1 MNAADVIPALEQ
13 VAGVLANSAATSGE
27 FAVAAE
33 LSLAAVSALDD
44 ALAGHQASK
53 AEIFSA
59 IAPPVAAP
67 GKYRLRARSI
77 VETVEAILAH
87 GRDGKILSTRRE
99 IAVWLAAQLDARAG
113 DAAKAESARDEV
125 RKPFAAETKRGNLS
139 QRRRSEPMSSRSDLQ
154 NIPLWPHALL
164 PCFGLTY
171 SSRDSARAPTAGCR
185 CGDRMSVS
193 SEQFVYRECSL
204 RRSA

>member
-27 FAVAAE
+27 FSVVAE

-87 GRDGKILSTRRE
+87 GRDGEILSTRRE

-113 DAAKAESARDEV
+113 DAAKAESARDEA
-125 RKPFAAETKRGNLS
+125 RKPFAAETKRAHEFAKRFAEYPTLAARIVALFRTDILVARFG
-139 QRRRSEPMSSRSDLQ
+139 SS
-154 NIPLWPHALL
+154 A
-164 PCFGLTY
+164 Y
-171 SSRDSARAPTAGCR
+171 SRCR

-204 RRSA
+204 SRSA

>member
-113 DAAKAESARDEV
+113 DAAKAESARDEA
-125 RKPFAAETKRGNLS
+125 RKPFAAETKRAHEFAK
-139 QRRRSEPMSSRSDLQ
+139 RFAEY
-154 NIPLWPHALL
+154 PLWPHALL